1 MIKNTAN
8 QKWIVFAFDATTSL
22 PKTGDAAQIT
32 ANLRKNYGD
41 ASAITDTN
49 PTELE
54 DGFYAFD
61 LSQAE
66 TNADHLLLCPVSS
79 TANIVVIGC
88 PAVIFTEPTGRKYPA
103 SLAAADVS
111 GNVPVDVAAI
121 QSGLATPTNIT
132 AASGVALST
141 AGIKAIWDF
150 LTVDVTAAIASFAN
164 LFKTNIDAKVSE
176 AGGGS
181 GLDAAGVRAAIGLAT
196 ANLDTQLTAILEDTG
211 TTIPGLINADS
222 GAGAISYSYTL
233 TDADDGTPID
243 GAEVWVTTDAAGVDV
258 VASGSTN
265 SFGVVTF
272 MLDAGAYYFWRK
284 CSGYNFNNPDLETV
298 S

>member
-1 MIKNTAN
+1 MLKNTAN
-8 QKWIVFAFDATTSL
+8 QKWIVFAFDATTGL
-22 PKTGDAAQIT
+22 AQTGDAAQIT
-32 ANLRKNYGD
+32 ANLRKDYGD
-41 ASAITDTN
+41 AAAITDTN

-66 TNADHLLLCPVSS
+66 TNADHLVICPVSS
-79 TANIVVIGC
+79 TSNIVVIGC

-111 GNVPVDVAAI
+111 GNVPVDVSAI
-121 QSGLATPTNIT
+121 QSGLATGTNVSDAQTAIISAVNAATPDIDFPTAVEIRQEMDGN
-132 AASGVALST
+132 S
-141 AGIKAIWDF
+141 
-150 LTVDVTAAIASFAN
+150 
-164 LFKTNIDAKVSE
+164 
-176 AGGGS
+176 
-181 GLDAAGVRAAIGLAT
+181 
-196 ANLDTQLTAILEDTG
+196 TQLAAILEDTG

-222 GAGAISYSYTL
+222 GAGAISHSYTL